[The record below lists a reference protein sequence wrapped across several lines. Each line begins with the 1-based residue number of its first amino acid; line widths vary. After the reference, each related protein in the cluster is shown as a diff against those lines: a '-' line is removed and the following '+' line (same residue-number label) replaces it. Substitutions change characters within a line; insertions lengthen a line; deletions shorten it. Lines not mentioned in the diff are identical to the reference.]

1 MNPAFDT
8 LGASKRLRDA
18 GVEERAADAIVELVQ
33 SATHFPDISG
43 LATKSDVT
51 ELALTTKADL
61 QGLKADLLV
70 DVQGLKA
77 DLLVVK
83 AEISISENRVRAEI
97 NDKLRLQSFAL
108 MGAMT
113 AIVGLA
119 TAIIKLAP

>member
-33 SATHFPDISG
+33 SATHFPDVSG
-43 LATKSDVT
+43 LAAKSDVA
-51 ELALTTKADL
+51 ELALMTKADL
-61 QGLKADLLV
+61 
-70 DVQGLKA
+70 QGLKA